1 MTGRDRTDALL
12 RHAALVDAFADKDA
26 EHAAELAGYRDRQD
40 VLLRGLLEALDSLDR
55 LAGGGGGEDSLRLVG
70 RRLVAAIEAAGCAVI
85 GAVGERA
92 EPATHE
98 VVEVRAAVGEP
109 DDTVAEVLSR
119 GYRSPDRVV
128 PAKVIVVASGQSRSG
143 QGVSEQ
149 GVSEQATVTAEESE

>member
-1 MTGRDRTDALL
+1 MTDRERAQALL

-26 EHAAELAGYRDRQD
+26 EHAAELTGYRDRQD

-55 LAGGGGGEDSLRLVG
+55 LAAGQFGEDSLRLVG

-98 VVEVRAAVGEP
+98 LVEVRAAVDEP
-109 DDTVAEVLSR
+109 DDTVVEVVSR
-119 GYRSPDRVV
+119 GYRAPDRVV
-128 PAKVIVVASGQSRSG
+128 PAKVIIVASGEG
-143 QGVSEQ
+143 
-149 GVSEQATVTAEESE
+149 TVTDEESQ

>member
-1 MTGRDRTDALL
+1 MTDRDRAGALL

-55 LAGGGGGEDSLRLVG
+55 LVAGSFSEDSVRLVG
-70 RRLVAAIEAAGCAVI
+70 RRLVAAVEATGCAVI
-85 GAVGERA
+85 GTVGEPA

-98 VVEVRAAVGEP
+98 VVEVRTAVDEP
-109 DDTVAEVLSR
+109 DDTVVEVLSR

-128 PAKVIVVASGQSRSG
+128 PAKVIVVAS
-143 QGVSEQ
+143 
-149 GVSEQATVTAEESE
+149 EQATVTSEESE

>member
-1 MTGRDRTDALL
+1 MTDRDRTDALR

-55 LAGGGGGEDSLRLVG
+55 LATGGLSTDSLRLVG

-98 VVEVRAAVGEP
+98 VVEVRAAVDEP
-109 DDTVAEVLSR
+109 DDTVVEVLTR

-128 PAKVIVVASGQSRSG
+128 PAKVVVVVSGEG
-143 QGVSEQ
+143 
-149 GVSEQATVTAEESE
+149 TVNYEESE